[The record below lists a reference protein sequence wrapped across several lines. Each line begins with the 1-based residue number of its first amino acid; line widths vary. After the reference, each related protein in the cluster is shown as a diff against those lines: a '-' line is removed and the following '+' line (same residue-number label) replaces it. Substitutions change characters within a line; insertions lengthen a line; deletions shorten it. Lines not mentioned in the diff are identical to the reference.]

1 MTLACLLA
9 REHVAYQ
16 VRPITT
22 PAGDKKRLSLWLA
35 ASRNGVTLPFYQGSC
50 AELVNIRRGR
60 WEAKHPFDGRTLAT
74 GCSLRDVVRATI
86 QAVWA

>member
-1 MTLACLLA
+1 MALACLLA

-22 PAGDKKRLSLWLA
+22 PEGSKKRLSLWLT
-35 ASRNGVTLPFYQGSC
+35 ASRNGVTLPFCHGSC
-50 AELVNIRRGR
+50 ADLVNTRRGR

-74 GCSLRDVVRATI
+74 GCSLRDVVRTTI